1 MTAGRTLAERPVA
14 RERSERSTELT
25 RLPGNIV
32 IVRERIRVCIPIT
45 SSIQLSLLLS
55 SASGFFGVERGQM
68 FRRILLIF
76 GFIMGTAIHV
86 EAAPQ
91 SQNSSGEKPACHTND
106 RFVVITRTADMV
118 AGEEIIVRQ
127 QSVSEEKNQCNY
139 PLKPSDFRAA
149 KFGEAKYFVAMRQ
162 NLLILD
168 QGTGPSLRNISIINM
183 SNGHEIWKA
192 LYCDELKFK
201 DMKIN
206 ILKFVR
212 FGTKKICANYNSIIK
227 DNWTP
232 LYVIPTE
239 FSLSS
244 LKAKA
249 TSSGFCVKGQ

>member
-1 MTAGRTLAERPVA
+1 MTAGRTLAERHVA
-14 RERSERSTELT
+14 QERSERSTELT
-25 RLPGNIV
+25 RLPGGIV
-32 IVRERIRVCIPIT
+32 IAREIIRVCIHIT

-55 SASGFFGVERGQM
+55 SASGFSGVGRGQM
-68 FRRILLIF
+68 FCRVLLIF
-76 GFIMGTAIHV
+76 GFIMGAAIHV

-127 QSVSEEKNQCNY
+127 QSVAGEKNQCNY
-139 PLKPSDFRAA
+139 PLMPSDFRAA
-149 KFGEAKYFVAMRQ
+149 KFGEAKYFVAILQ

-183 SNGHEIWKA
+183 SNGREVWKA
-192 LYCDELKFK
+192 PYCDELKFK
-201 DMKIN
+201 DKKVN
-206 ILKFVR
+206 ILNFVR
-212 FGTKKICANYNSIIK
+212 FGTKRICSNYSSIIK
-227 DNWTP
+227 ENWTP

-249 TSSGFCVKGQ
+249 TGPSFCVRGQ